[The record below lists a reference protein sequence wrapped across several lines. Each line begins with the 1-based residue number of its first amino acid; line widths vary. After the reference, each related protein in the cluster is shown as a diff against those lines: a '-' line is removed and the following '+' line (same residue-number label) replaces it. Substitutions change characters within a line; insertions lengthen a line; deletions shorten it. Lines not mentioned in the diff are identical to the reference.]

1 MSATTRIIL
10 FGGTGGIGGVTARM
24 LAGAGHRVGLVAR
37 DAAKLGEVSAEIGAV
52 FSRTADACDPDAVK
66 VVVDEFVKQE
76 GGLDAAANFVGSILL
91 KPAHATTVD
100 EWLRTIDQNLN
111 SSFYIAKAVL
121 PALQRDGGGSL
132 LFSSSAVAGHGF
144 AAHEAIAAAKSG
156 VEGLMRSIAA
166 SYATRNVRANCIAPG
181 LTDTALAAGS
191 TGDEAA
197 KKASTAM
204 HALGRIGTPEDA
216 GRAAAFLLDPANA
229 HITGQVLR
237 VDGGLGGVRPK

>member
-1 MSATTRIIL
+1 MSQPARVLL
-10 FGGTGGIGGVTARM
+10 FGGTGGIGSEAARL
-24 LAGAGHRVGLVAR
+24 LASGGHRVGLVAR
-37 DAAKLGEVSAEIGAV
+37 DEGKLGSLSGDIGAV
-52 FSRTADACDPDAVK
+52 FSQTANACEFESVQAAVGA
-66 VVVDEFVKQE
+66 FVQQE
-76 GGLDAAANFVGSILL
+76 GGLDAVANFVGSIIL
-91 KPAHATTVD
+91 KPAHATSLE
-100 EWLRTIDQNLN
+100 EWAQTIDQNLN
-111 SSFYIAKAVL
+111 SSFYIAKAAL
-121 PALQRDGGGSL
+121 PALQKDGGGSL

-181 LTDTALAAGS
+181 LTDTPLASGITGNDAAL
-191 TGDEAA
+191 
-197 KKASTAM
+197 KASTAM
-204 HALGRIGTPEDA
+204 HALGRIGTSGDA